1 MELNII
7 KPFVT
12 KDINYKIESF
22 WIPFKNDTVTQR
34 QVKFRKNIFEK
45 MDDLSGMN
53 PPEIIPF
60 YDFLIGNNKL
70 QDREKGVA

>member
-22 WIPFKNDTVTQR
+22 WVPFKVDKVNQR
-34 QVKFRKNIFEK
+34 QVKFRKNIFEN
-45 MDDLSGMN
+45 MDSISGMN
-53 PPEIIPF
+53 RNHIHSVLF

-70 QDREKGVA
+70 